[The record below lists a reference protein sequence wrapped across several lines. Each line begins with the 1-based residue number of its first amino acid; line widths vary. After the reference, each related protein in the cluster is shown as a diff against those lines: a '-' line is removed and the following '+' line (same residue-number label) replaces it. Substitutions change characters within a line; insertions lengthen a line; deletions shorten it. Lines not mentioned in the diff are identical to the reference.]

1 MHHAGALPVADIV
14 ASAGLYD
21 SIPMVALEERLLDY
35 ASERLFWDDSF
46 QQELLSGMAKLGR
59 EVEQSLGGEP
69 QDIEGVWAKGSFTV
83 VQSRPQIIHKQG

>member
-1 MHHAGALPVADIV
+1 MQGLAEGVSI
-14 ASAGLYD
+14 AGLYD

-35 ASERLFWDDSF
+35 ASERLVWDDNF

-59 EVEQSLGGEP
+59 EVEQALGGEP
-69 QDIEGVWAKGSFTV
+69 QDIEGVWAKGQFTV